1 MKKYS
6 IILLFYT
13 FIFPSFQYI
22 IDQESEEPTTG
33 TKAPLN
39 DNQIKIQIPPVL
51 KQLLSCNDN
60 IQTFDPIQESDCA
73 NNVVG

>member
-22 IDQESEEPTTG
+22 IDQESEEPLSNFKFGEYLIKPTNSKAAPITFVISKKSLWMRANIKQTASGG
-33 TKAPLN
+33 TVNK
-39 DNQIKIQIPPVL
+39 
-51 KQLLSCNDN
+51 
-60 IQTFDPIQESDCA
+60 
-73 NNVVG
+73 